1 MRWPRSVAVTVF
13 AGALAGSL
21 SGCGGGH
28 STASPKADQS
38 FLNSV
43 YSGAP
48 DISSYRTSKQLVNL
62 GQVVCDDLESGATV
76 QEVGDRVPLIEG
88 NVLLPASDLGAV
100 ISAAVSE
107 LCPQFRSL
115 LDQ

>member
-1 MRWPRSVAVTVF
+1 MRWPRYVAVTVF

-48 DISSYRTSKQLVNL
+48 DISSYRTI
-62 GQVVCDDLESGATV
+62 GHA
-76 QEVGDRVPLIEG
+76 
-88 NVLLPASDLGAV
+88 VLSTSTTTLP
-100 ISAAVSE
+100 
-107 LCPQFRSL
+107 
-115 LDQ
+115 

>member
-38 FLNSV
+38 FLKSV

-62 GQVVCDDLESGATV
+62 GQVVCDDLESGN
-76 QEVGDRVPLIEG
+76 GPG
-88 NVLLPASDLGAV
+88 SG
-100 ISAAVSE
+100 
-107 LCPQFRSL
+107 
-115 LDQ
+115 